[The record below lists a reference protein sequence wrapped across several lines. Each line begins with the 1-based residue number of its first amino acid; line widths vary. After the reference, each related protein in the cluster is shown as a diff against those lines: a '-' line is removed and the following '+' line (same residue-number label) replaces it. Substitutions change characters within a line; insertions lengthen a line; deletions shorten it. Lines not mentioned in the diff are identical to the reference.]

1 MKERVR
7 GMGCD
12 MPEVYKIPM
21 IRIVD
26 KKRLSTD
33 EPSNVRVYIGTM
45 IERYVDTNSVATVDE

>member
-1 MKERVR
+1 MKEKVR

-26 KKRLSTD
+26 KKT
-33 EPSNVRVYIGTM
+33 
-45 IERYVDTNSVATVDE
+45 TVH